1 MEDSPTYGTQKPIT
15 NCLAD
20 SILKKHEDE
29 NEYHLHRLD
38 RRWVIE
44 AMEEYAS
51 QSHKKELLQ
60 AYIQGKRDEPVWSVK
75 WEDLPFIGKY
85 RRIKRFLKWFE
96 TITNHQ

>member
-44 AMEEYAS
+44 AMEEYNQKN
-51 QSHKKELLQ
+51 QSHKKELLL
-60 AYIQGKRDEPVWSVK
+60 AYIQGKRDEPVWNVK

-85 RRIKRFLKWFE
+85 RRIKRFLKWY
-96 TITNHQ
+96 NQ